1 MGTHNHRLQIGNR
14 VYLEIVALDPAG
26 TVPGRPRWF
35 ELDEQD
41 KVRADW
47 DKGNRLRGWVVS
59 TENIDATLSAHG
71 MIFGSKVPLPAQK
84 ASFAFGVPNDGSL
97 PLDGIAPS
105 IIDHYSDTSHFAAIP
120 DMGARLRSFTIE
132 HLDPTRVVALYR
144 NLAIDHP
151 PTVIQGQEIKYRA
164 FIDTRTGSRELS

>member
-47 DKGNRLRGWVVS
+47 DKGNRLRGWVVQ
-59 TENIDATLSAHG
+59 HG
-71 MIFGSKVPLPAQK
+71 K
-84 ASFAFGVPNDGSL
+84 
-97 PLDGIAPS
+97 
-105 IIDHYSDTSHFAAIP
+105 H
-120 DMGARLRSFTIE
+120 
-132 HLDPTRVVALYR
+132 
-144 NLAIDHP
+144 
-151 PTVIQGQEIKYRA
+151 
-164 FIDTRTGSRELS
+164 